1 MKGFYQAEN
10 IKSETLVNCTKN
22 ALCRIKLPLT
32 NWKIQFYDGASN
44 MVDAKIEV
52 ETCINEIESRAH
64 LTHCHGHA
72 YQLVISDIIKVIK
85 ILRGNLEAA
94 FELN

>member
-1 MKGFYQAEN
+1 
-10 IKSETLVNCTKN
+10 
-22 ALCRIKLPLT
+22 
-32 NWKIQFYDGASN
+32 